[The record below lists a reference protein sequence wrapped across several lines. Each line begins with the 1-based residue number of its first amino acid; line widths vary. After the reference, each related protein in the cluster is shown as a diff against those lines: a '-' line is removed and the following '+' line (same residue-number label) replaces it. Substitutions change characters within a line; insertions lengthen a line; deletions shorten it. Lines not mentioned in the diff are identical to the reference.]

1 MPSRSAHLDQD
12 TDLLIAETAKLE
24 DRNPS
29 QIMAAAVRWYLQL
42 TPGARDAMRR
52 IEASG
57 PPAVEEIGWTLSRAL
72 LEREYATVVRQ
83 GARSLKT
90 TLTAEASEDEIMGE
104 AVRMTRRSARAD

>member
-1 MPSRSAHLDQD
+1 MPSRSAHLDED

-29 QIMAAAVRWYLQL
+29 QIMAAAVRWYLHL

-52 IEASG
+52 IEAIG
-57 PPAVEEIGWTLSRAL
+57 APAVEEASWTLSRAL
-72 LEREYATVVRQ
+72 LEREYSTLARQ

-90 TLTAEASEDEIMGE
+90 TLTADASEDEIMAE
-104 AVRMTRRSARAD
+104 AVSMTRRSSRGG